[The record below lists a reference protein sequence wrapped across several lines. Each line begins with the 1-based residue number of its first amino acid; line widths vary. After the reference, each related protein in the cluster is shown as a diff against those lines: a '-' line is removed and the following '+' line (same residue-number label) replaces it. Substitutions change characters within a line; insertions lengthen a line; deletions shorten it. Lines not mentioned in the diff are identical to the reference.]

1 MILGACGLQDSAG
14 DGVDME
20 FSKTEL
26 LTVVV
31 VFLIVATLAIGCQAT
46 PTSCPDI
53 ESVETVV
60 AGQVFATLTAA
71 APTSTPVRAPTPTS
85 TPMPYN
91 IYFGDLHVHTSR
103 IHTTE
108 AFHEEF
114 GRGVLRLAHLH
125 AREVAQHDFIAVAN
139 HARLLEDWMWQVTLE
154 VADEFTEDGVFVSIP
169 AFEWTASHGCG
180 EHCSPARP
188 DYPDWGHRNIYLRDT
203 EIATPLIR
211 CTDPSTDT
219 PQELFQ
225 ALPGADLAITIPHHT
240 TAARHPFDWSTVDA
254 DYDQLVEIVQR
265 RGDYEADI
273 VENGWRMGHVMGLV
287 GGSDNHIAA
296 AGQPQG
302 ITAILAPELTRDALF
317 DALLSRHSYA
327 TTHGDII
334 LHFFGDGEMQGAMLS
349 PRSSVELNGQIE
361 IESGAISLVELVD
374 NGEVAGT
381 WEPGQD
387 RSLRFERTE
396 EVGEE
401 PHFFYVRVTLKNGHQ
416 AWSSPIWVNF
426 PGATP

>member
-1 MILGACGLQDSAG
+1 MQ
-14 DGVDME
+14 
-20 FSKTEL
+20 FSRTEL
-26 LTVVV
+26 LKGLVVS
-31 VFLIVATLAIGCQAT
+31 LIMGTLLIGCQAT
-46 PTSCPDI
+46 PASCPET
-53 ESVETVV
+53 ESVETAVT
-60 AGQVFATLTAA
+60 GRVFATLTVE
-71 APTSTPVRAPTPTS
+71 APTSTPVPPPTPTS
-85 TPMPYN
+85 APVPYN

-114 GRGVLRLAHLH
+114 GRGVLRLAHLQ
-125 AREVAQHDFIAVAN
+125 ARELAQHDFIAVTN
-139 HARLLEDWMWQVTLE
+139 HARLLDDWMWQVTLE
-154 VADEFTEDGVFVSIP
+154 VADEFTEEGVFVSIP

-180 EHCSPARP
+180 DHCSPARP
-188 DYPDWGHRNIYLRDT
+188 DYPDWGHRNIYFRNT
-203 EIATPLIR
+203 ESATPLLR

-225 ALPGADLAITIPHHT
+225 ALPGADLAITMPHHT
-240 TAARHPFDWSTVDA
+240 AAARHPFDWSTVNA

-273 VENGWRMGHVMGLV
+273 VENGWGMGHVMGVV

-334 LHFFGDGEMQGAMLS
+334 LHFFADGEMQGTVLS
-349 PRSSVELNGQIE
+349 PRESLQLSGE
-361 IESGAISLVELVD
+361 IESKNGAISLVELLD
-374 NGEVAGT
+374 NGKAMVT
-381 WEPGQD
+381 WELEEAS
-387 RSLRFERTE
+387 SLRFERTE
-396 EVGEE
+396 QIGEE
-401 PHFFYVRVTLKNGHQ
+401 SHYFYVKVTLENGHQ
-416 AWSSPIWVNF
+416 AWSSPIWVNHAA
-426 PGATP
+426 ATPSPSTSP